1 MTTPTIPGHPAGHQG
16 GPEGGHQGG
25 RPGGAPAGHGGGH
38 PGGITGVGAVR
49 AEGYVYARAPMLV
62 YWETT
67 LACGLACRHC
77 RASAIAERNPL
88 ELTTDEG
95 YRLLDEITRFGRP
108 YPHVVFTGGDPLNRP
123 DLHDLVRAATE
134 RGIGCSL
141 APAATSLLTQ
151 EALTSL
157 RGAGIQNIS
166 LSLDGS
172 NAERHDGFRGVPG
185 TFETTIQAA
194 RWARAAGL
202 PIQVNTL
209 VTDETLPDLPAVYEL
224 LKGMDIMRWAL
235 FMLISVGRGTD
246 LREISAGESE
256 RLNAW
261 LLGLSRVAPFQVK
274 TTEATHY
281 RRLAIRQMEAAGL
294 DADAIASTPVGRGF
308 GIRDGN
314 GIVFVSH
321 EGTVHPSGF
330 LPIPLGNV
338 RTASIVELYRDHPVM
353 RDLRTPEAFKGRCG
367 ACEYARV
374 CGGSRARAYAW
385 TGDPLES
392 DPLCPYVPS
401 GDVPAWGMPLATAS
415 APAGTPA

>member
-1 MTTPTIPGHPAGHQG
+1 VTATIDPVPAGRPSGHP
-16 GPEGGHQGG
+16 
-25 RPGGAPAGHGGGH
+25 GGH
-38 PGGITGVGAVR
+38 PGGHPSGITGVGAVR
-49 AEGYVYARAPMLV
+49 AEGYAYNRAPMLV

-77 RASAIAERNPL
+77 RATAQPERNPL

-95 YRLLDEITRFGRP
+95 YRLLDEVTRFGRP

-134 RGIGCSL
+134 RGIGASL
-141 APAATSLLTQ
+141 APAATDLLTT
-151 EALTSL
+151 EVLVSL
-157 RGAGIQNIS
+157 REAGVQNIS
-166 LSLDGS
+166 LSIDGS
-172 NAERHDGFRGVPG
+172 DAARHDGFRGVPG
-185 TFETTIQAA
+185 TFEKTLQGA

-209 VTDETLPDLPAVYEL
+209 VTDETLADLPAIYEL
-224 LKGMDIMRWAL
+224 MLTMDIMRWSL
-235 FMLISVGRGTD
+235 FMLITTGRGSA
-246 LREISAGESE
+246 LREVSPADSE

-261 LLGLSRVAPFQVK
+261 AFGLSRTAPFQVK

-281 RRLAIRQMEAAGL
+281 RRLAIRQMQAAGM
-294 DADAIASTPVGRGF
+294 DAEAILKTSVGRGF

-314 GIVFVSH
+314 GIVFINH
-321 EGTVHPSGF
+321 DGTVNPSGF

-338 RTASIVELYRDHPVM
+338 RQASIVDLYRDHPVM
-353 RDLRTPEAFKGRCG
+353 RALREPEAFKGRCG
-367 ACEYARV
+367 ICEYARV

-385 TGDPLES
+385 TGDPLEA

-401 GDVPAWGMPLATAS
+401 GDVPAYGM
-415 APAGTPA
+415 APVG